1 MCHGGLLIGWEWF
14 YRTQRALSVEAAFLG
29 VLELSE
35 EDEDEDEDDESDFAL
50 SVLGVAPE
58 PLAEPFAESLLDE
71 PESPLSEVIDDED
84 DPRLS
89 VL

>member
-1 MCHGGLLIGWEWF
+1 MGCEWI
-14 YRTQRALSVEAAFLG
+14 YRTQRALSVEAAFLLA
-29 VLELSE
+29 LELSE
-35 EDEDEDEDDESDFAL
+35 EEEVDESDFAL

-58 PLAEPFAESLLDE
+58 PLAELFAASLLDD
-71 PESPLSEVIDDED
+71 PESPLSEVIDEDD

>member
-1 MCHGGLLIGWEWF
+1 MGWEWF
-14 YRTQRALSVEAAFLG
+14 YRTQRALSVEAAFLL

-35 EDEDEDEDDESDFAL
+35 EDEVDESDF
-50 SVLGVAPE
+50 SVSALGVA
-58 PLAEPFAESLLDE
+58 AEPFAELFADSLLDE
-71 PESPLSEVIDDED
+71 PESPLSEVIDDDD

>member
-1 MCHGGLLIGWEWF
+1 MGWEWF
-14 YRTQRALSVEAAFLG
+14 YRTQRALSVEAAFLLA
-29 VLELSE
+29 LELSE
-35 EDEDEDEDDESDFAL
+35 EVEVDESDFVL
-50 SVLGVAPE
+50 SVFGVVP
-58 PLAEPFAESLLDE
+58 EPFAELLEESLEESLLDG